1 MAAVDVQP
9 EVYRDQVPGD
19 SRFRQARGILW
30 SDRQDRWFA
39 GRVRESA
46 QGGPLLGSPVRYRG
60 AGLARGG
67 RLSIPRSRKEHQRH
81 RLRTVKGDGDLL
93 RASKILTTLVENKP
107 GTLYKVVH
115 LVRLMRLNIEGLTL
129 GVTNGGNT
137 CRMTFTIDGDDATVD
152 HVAKQLRKVIDVIEA
167 QTYTPEEV
175 NTRELALVKVTATD
189 KSKSVIE
196 SSGGCR
202 VVDSSPKSLV

>member
-1 MAAVDVQP
+1 M
-9 EVYRDQVPGD
+9 
-19 SRFRQARGILW
+19 
-30 SDRQDRWFA
+30 
-39 GRVRESA
+39 
-46 QGGPLLGSPVRYRG
+46 
-60 AGLARGG
+60 
-67 RLSIPRSRKEHQRH
+67 
-81 RLRTVKGDGDLL
+81 

-202 VVDSSPKSLV
+202 VVDSSTKSLVVQIVGSASEIDNFVRTLGSDVLDIARTGVAALPREAS